1 MTASRQLLR
10 RLRDDDRGS
19 GFIGAFIVLFAIL
32 TLGGVGVL
40 VDSARIVSA
49 ERHASS
55 AAFEAARA
63 GAQAV
68 QVIGARDGAATIDAS
83 GARAAALD
91 AASGLLSGSG
101 ATVTSVTV
109 TADEVVVTVSR
120 HVDPWFPVMSG
131 RTMLETGRARII
143 AGITQEGQ

>member
-1 MTASRQLLR
+1 MTARRELLR
-10 RLRDDDRGS
+10 RLRDDERGS
-19 GFIGAFIVLFAIL
+19 GFIGAFVVLFAIL

-68 QVIGARDGAATIDAS
+68 QVVGARDGAATIDAS
-83 GARAAALD
+83 GARAAALQ
-91 AASGLLSGSG
+91 AASSLLSGSG
-101 ATVTSVTV
+101 ATVTDVTV

-120 HVDPWFPVMSG
+120 RVDPWFPVISG
-131 RTMLETGRARII
+131 RTVLETGRARII